1 MCNSPVGEGANRTR
15 TLFNFVHLS
24 YMLKERGKPLLKLID
39 DIPRCSRVVDK
50 IHHEVENNQKN
61 QQDGKA
67 LEESFP
73 YEEKLASN
81 LDFLLAHL
89 LLKCFGALYALIAA
103 K

>member
-1 MCNSPVGEGANRTR
+1 
-15 TLFNFVHLS
+15 
-24 YMLKERGKPLLKLID
+24 MLKERGKPLLKLID

-103 K
+103 KCAEVRYHSTVHTERLMADARHAH